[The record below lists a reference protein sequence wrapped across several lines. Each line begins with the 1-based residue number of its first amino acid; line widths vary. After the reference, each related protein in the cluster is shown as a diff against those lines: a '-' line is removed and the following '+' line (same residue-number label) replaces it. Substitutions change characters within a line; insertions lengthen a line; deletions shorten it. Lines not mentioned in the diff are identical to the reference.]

1 MPGMIDLI
9 IKFMLLFLLNV
20 EIELFLRSKRY
31 SLAVFFSGV
40 WATVFRLT
48 LLRAMSMYI
57 GVFGYQSSYTLLKL
71 RDTIQG
77 IGWSLAIDSL
87 LLIGTILVFYSI
99 KRSYLSDRF
108 ANLK

>member
-1 MPGMIDLI
+1 MPGTVDLI
-9 IKFMLLFLLNV
+9 IKFILLFLLNV

-40 WATVFRLT
+40 WTMVFRLT
-48 LLRAMSMYI
+48 LLRAISMYV
-57 GVFGYQSSYTLLKL
+57 GVFSYQSSYTLLRL

-77 IGWSLAIDSL
+77 IGWSLVTDIL
-87 LLIGTILVFYSI
+87 LLVGTILVFYAI

-108 ANLK
+108 ANAK